1 MPRRPSEAPPPLS
14 VTAHPRTFRQNRYV
28 YPVLSR
34 RAGGISVGINLN
46 PDQACNFACIYCQV
60 DRSSRPVERFVEL
73 DRLRAE
79 LRAVL
84 TGLQPGG
91 ALWATPQFS
100 RLPAGKHLV
109 KDLAFSGDG
118 EPTTFRNFSEV
129 VRAAVEIKEA
139 RGFADAKVVL
149 ITNAT
154 GLNRPDVRQA
164 LRFLDAHRGEVWA
177 KLDAG
182 TPTFFRFINGT
193 RFPFR
198 RLLATILACARER
211 SIVIQSCFM
220 RIRNASLLARGRGSA
235 SCPACAGP
243 SPDEITAYIARLN
256 ELTAAG
262 ARIHLVQVCTLA
274 RPPARHRDQL
284 ASLSR
289 AEVDAIAARVRAE
302 AGLNAAAFYGEVAE
316 TKARGKRT
324 EGKR

>member
-1 MPRRPSEAPPPLS
+1 MAKPLSSPAPLS

-34 RAGGISVGINLN
+34 RAGGVSVGINLN
-46 PDQACNFACIYCQV
+46 PDQACNFACVYCQV
-60 DRSSRPVERFVEL
+60 DRSRRPAERFVEL
-73 DRLRAE
+73 DRLRGE

-91 ALWATPQFS
+91 ALWAEPQFS

-139 RGFADAKVVL
+139 LGFADPKVVL

-154 GLNRPDVRQA
+154 GLSRPDVRES

-182 TPTFFRFINGT
+182 TPESFRLINGT
-193 RFPFR
+193 RFPFK

-220 RIRNASLLARGRGSA
+220 RIRRSA

-243 SPDEITAYIARLN
+243 SRDEITAYIARLN

-274 RPPARHRDQL
+274 RPPAQHRERL
-284 ASLSR
+284 ASLSP

-302 AGLNAAAFYGEVAE
+302 AGLNAAAFYGKVCG

-324 EGKR
+324 KEKR